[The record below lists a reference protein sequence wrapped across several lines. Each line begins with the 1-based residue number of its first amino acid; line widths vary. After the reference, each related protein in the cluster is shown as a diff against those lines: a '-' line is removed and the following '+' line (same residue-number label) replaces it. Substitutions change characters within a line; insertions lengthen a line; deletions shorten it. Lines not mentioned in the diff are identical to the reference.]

1 MYLLDVSIHV
11 ADKRR
16 VSKIFLKDWGDEGG
30 GDFSLYIQPDEYL
43 NFSMCKMCNTIFP
56 VA

>member
-1 MYLLDVSIHV
+1 MYLLDVSIHI

-16 VSKIFLKDWGDEGG
+16 VSKIFLKNWGEDG
-30 GDFSLYIQPDEYL
+30 GDFSLYIQPEEYL